1 MNNKTKAMLASYG
14 RSLVGSLFT
23 AIAIVG
29 NGASPLTFSTS
40 QWLDVSNALWAAL
53 IPVLMRWANKKDPAF
68 GRIAESTAKEVS
80 AKITA
85 ASKKAAVKKKP

>member
-1 MNNKTKAMLASYG
+1 MNDKTKAMLASYG
-14 RSLVGSLFT
+14 RSLLGSLFT
-23 AIAIVG
+23 AVAIVG

-40 QWLDVSNALWAAL
+40 QWLDVSNALWAAV
-53 IPVLMRWANKKDPAF
+53 IPVILRWANKKDPAF

-85 ASKKAAVKKKP
+85 ASKKAAVKNK

>member
-1 MNNKTKAMLASYG
+1 MNNKTKAALASYG

-29 NGASPLTFSTS
+29 NGASPLSFSTS

-53 IPVLMRWANKKDPAF
+53 IPVFMRWANKKDPAF

-85 ASKKAAVKKKP
+85 ASKKAAVKKKA

>member
-1 MNNKTKAMLASYG
+1 MNNKTKAALASYG

-23 AIAIVG
+23 AVAIVG
-29 NGASPLTFSTS
+29 NGASPLSFSIS

-68 GRIAESTAKEVS
+68 GRIVESTAVEVS
-80 AKITA
+80 EKIST
-85 ASKKAAVKKKP
+85 ASKKAAVKKKS

>member
-1 MNNKTKAMLASYG
+1 MDKKTQAMLASYG
-14 RSLVGSLFT
+14 RSLLGSLFT
-23 AIAIVG
+23 AVAIVG
-29 NGASPLTFSTS
+29 NGASPLSFSTS

-53 IPVLMRWANKKDPAF
+53 IPVALRWANKKDPAF

-85 ASKKAAVKKKP
+85 ASKKAAAKKK

>member
-1 MNNKTKAMLASYG
+1 MNNKTKAALASYG

-23 AIAIVG
+23 AVAIVG
-29 NGASPLTFSTS
+29 NGASPLSFSIS

-68 GRIAESTAKEVS
+68 GRIVESTVVEVS
-80 AKITA
+80 EKIST
-85 ASKKAAVKKKP
+85 ASKKAAVKKKS